1 MELLQLYLKQK
12 KFQLKKCYYNFSRLY
27 KLKNKNYFLFRLA
40 IKMSKILKNYQAIGS
55 ELEILEKLDSP
66 YLIKMI
72 ESFVHRDHLLFLDY
86 SCIVTEFCDVILS
99 PFLIV

>member
-1 MELLQLYLKQK
+1 
-12 KFQLKKCYYNFSRLY
+12 
-27 KLKNKNYFLFRLA
+27 
-40 IKMSKILKNYQAIGS
+40 MSKILKNYQAIGS

-72 ESFVHRDHLLFLDY
+72 EYFVHRDHLLFLDY